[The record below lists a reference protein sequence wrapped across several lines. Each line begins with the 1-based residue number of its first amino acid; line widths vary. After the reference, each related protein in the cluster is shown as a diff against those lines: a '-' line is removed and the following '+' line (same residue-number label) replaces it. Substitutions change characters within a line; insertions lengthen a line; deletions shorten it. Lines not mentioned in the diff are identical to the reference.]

1 MRPDIRLEAIF
12 GGRGGCRGGWE
23 RVDGKRSEVERGSEE
38 AQKTSRCDDAQ
49 PAVAMHVR
57 GSTSMRPVMMS
68 ILRNWEVHGGL
79 AAVGG
84 YVGGSLWV
92 GLVEELCLRRDR
104 VGGSRWDVNDYL
116 NCSLGELPH
125 ELLID
130 GIEMSL

>member
-1 MRPDIRLEAIF
+1 
-12 GGRGGCRGGWE
+12 
-23 RVDGKRSEVERGSEE
+23 
-38 AQKTSRCDDAQ
+38 
-49 PAVAMHVR
+49 
-57 GSTSMRPVMMS
+57 MMS

-130 GIEMSL
+130 GIEMSLWRN

>member
-1 MRPDIRLEAIF
+1 V
-12 GGRGGCRGGWE
+12 WE
-23 RVDGKRSEVERGSEE
+23 GVDGRREEEVERGSKE
-38 AQKTSRCDDAQ
+38 AQKRVRCNDAQ

-84 YVGGSLWV
+84 YGVGLLSV

-104 VGGSRWDVNDYL
+104 VGGSRWGWN
-116 NCSLGELPH
+116 
-125 ELLID
+125 
-130 GIEMSL
+130 

>member
-1 MRPDIRLEAIF
+1 
-12 GGRGGCRGGWE
+12 
-23 RVDGKRSEVERGSEE
+23 
-38 AQKTSRCDDAQ
+38 
-49 PAVAMHVR
+49 MHVR